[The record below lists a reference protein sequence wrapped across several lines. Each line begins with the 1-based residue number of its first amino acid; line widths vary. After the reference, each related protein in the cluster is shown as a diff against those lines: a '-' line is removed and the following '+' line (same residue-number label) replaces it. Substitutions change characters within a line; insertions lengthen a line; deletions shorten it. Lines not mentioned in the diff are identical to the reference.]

1 MDYLGLKS
9 GYISKMLNQPRN
21 FKYKKLKKKF
31 LKNFIENRSF
41 TLKKG
46 KIGLKTL
53 TNFRITARQIEAIRQ
68 VISRT
73 LRRKGKI
80 WINLFPFLPATS
92 KPIGARMGKGKG
104 SVVFW
109 YMPIDVG
116 TVLFEITGISFYK
129 ARLALL
135 KGAKKLPIKTKLI
148 FR

>member
-1 MDYLGLKS
+1 
-9 GYISKMLNQPRN
+9 MLSQPRN

-31 LKNFIENRSF
+31 LKKFIENRCYK
-41 TLKKG
+41 LKKG

-53 TNFRITARQIEAIRQ
+53 TNFRITARQIEAMRQ

-73 LRRKGKI
+73 LRRRGKI
-80 WINLFPFLPATS
+80 WINIFPSLPATN

-104 SVVFW
+104 TVSFW
-109 YMPIDVG
+109 YLPIDVG
-116 TVLFEITGISFYK
+116 TILFEITGVPLFK

-135 KGAKKLPIKTKLI
+135 KGSKKLPIKTKLI

>member
-1 MDYLGLKS
+1 
-9 GYISKMLNQPRN
+9 MLNQPRN

-31 LKNFIENRSF
+31 LKKFIENRAYR
-41 TLKKG
+41 LKKG

-53 TNFRITARQIEAIRQ
+53 TNFKITARQIESIRQ

-80 WINLFPFLPATS
+80 WINIFPFLPITS

-104 SVVFW
+104 SVNFW

-116 TVLFEITGISFYK
+116 TILFEISGVSFYK

-135 KGAKKLPIKTKLI
+135 KGAKKLPIKIKLI

>member
-1 MDYLGLKS
+1 MVYLVLKF
-9 GYISKMLNQPRN
+9 GYIIKMLSQPRN

-31 LKNFIENRSF
+31 LKKFIENRSYK
-41 TLKKG
+41 LKKG

-53 TNFRITARQIEAIRQ
+53 TNFRITARQIECIRQ

-73 LRRKGKI
+73 LRRRGKI
-80 WINLFPFLPATS
+80 WINIFPSIPATT

-104 SVVFW
+104 AVSFW
-109 YMPIDVG
+109 YIPVDVG
-116 TVLFEITGISFYK
+116 TILFEITGVTFFK

-135 KGAKKLPIKTKLI
+135 KGAKKLPIRTKLI